1 MKAMIIRQCG
11 ASSEF
16 ELAELPLPEPQA
28 GQVRIK
34 VMATGVN
41 PIDCKIRSG
50 AVPLAPAF
58 PAILQGDVA
67 GVVDALGFGVTDFAV
82 GDAVFGF
89 IGGLKTHSGALAEF
103 ALADVRLL
111 AHKPAALDFASA
123 AALPVV
129 GMTAWEGLIERAA
142 LVPGQSV
149 LVQGGAG
156 GVGHIAVQLAHAA
169 GCRVVATVSGKDKGK
184 LARQLG
190 ADEVVYYRDEAV
202 ADYVAR
208 LTGGR
213 GFDVVF
219 DSVGGASLD
228 ASLQA
233 AAVGGRVIAI
243 AARSTHDLSPMHS
256 KGLDLS
262 VVFSLSSL
270 VYGRGFERIG
280 QRLRQLA
287 QLAEAGKLRVLL
299 DARVFTLQAVGAAH
313 ALVESGGAHGKVVV
327 RVAD

>member
-1 MKAMIIRQCG
+1 MKAMIIRQTG
-11 ASSEF
+11 TPDVF
-16 ELAELPLPEPQA
+16 ELAELPVPEPRA
-28 GQVRIK
+28 GQVRIR
-34 VMATGVN
+34 VMASAVN

-50 AVPLAPAF
+50 AVPLVPAY
-58 PAILQGDVA
+58 PAVLQGDMA
-67 GVVDALGFGVTDFAV
+67 GVVDALGPGVTDFAV

-89 IGGLKTHSGALAEF
+89 IGGLKSHQGALAEY

-111 AHKPAALDFASA
+111 ALKPGALDFAAA

-129 GMTAWEGLIERAA
+129 GMTAWEGLIERACIE
-142 LVPGQSV
+142 PGQTV

-156 GVGHIAVQLAHAA
+156 GVGHVAVQLAHAA

-190 ADEVVYYRDEAV
+190 ADEIVYYRDETV

-233 AAVGGRVIAI
+233 AAVGGKVVAI
-243 AARSTHDLSPMHS
+243 AARSTHDLSPMHG
-256 KGLDLS
+256 KGLDLA
-262 VVFSLSSL
+262 VVFSLSPFVHGS
-270 VYGRGFERIG
+270 GFERIG
-280 QRLRQLA
+280 QRLRKLA
-287 QLAEAGKLRVLL
+287 SLVEAGKLRVVL
-299 DARVFTLQAVGAAH
+299 DPHVFTLQAVGAAH
-313 ALVESGGAHGKVVV
+313 ALIESGGAHGKVVV
-327 RVAD
+327 RVAG